1 MADLDPFGRRK
12 GEDPLASL
20 GWSSEGATDAEP
32 VPESRADEPVA
43 GLATDPEPPKRSTR
57 EPRPTRQRE
66 SKERSQAVRAVRGV
80 VLLGIVVV
88 VAGSAIASFVSS
100 GVDKVERFV
109 DDLTTP
115 QVTPATPEAEVP
127 TDREQPTL
135 APPPAPPAKAAVPA
149 GPPVGLGRGSLLRP
163 YAFGAALRK
172 LRNGG
177 FGRLTNLRVAP
188 ERIDATLLTKAGALR
203 HLQIVPGGAVR
214 QFGTGSTGFSG
225 VPTMSLQG
233 ISAAAPQRLT
243 RAAAERAGIQPSRVN
258 YLVYTQFAGTTQWN
272 VYFKGG
278 QIFSAD
284 ASGRITRRVS

>member
-1 MADLDPFGRRK
+1 MADLDPFGRKK

-20 GWSSEGATDAEP
+20 GWNSEGAADAEP
-32 VPESRADEPVA
+32 APEFRADER
-43 GLATDPEPPKRSTR
+43 ATEPERPQRSTR
-57 EPRPTRQRE
+57 EHRPTRQRQRGPRE
-66 SKERSQAVRAVRGV
+66 GSQAVRAVRGL
-80 VLLGIVVV
+80 VLLGIVVA
-88 VAGSAIASFVSS
+88 VAGAAIASFVSS
-100 GVDKVERFV
+100 GVDEVERFV

-115 QVTPATPEAEVP
+115 QVTPASPDPEVSAGR
-127 TDREQPTL
+127 DQPTL
-135 APPPAPPAKAAVPA
+135 SPPPAARPA

-177 FGRLTNLRVAP
+177 YGRLTNLRVAP

-243 RAAAERAGIQPSRVN
+243 RAAAERARVQPSRVN

>member
-20 GWSSEGATDAEP
+20 GWNNEGAADAEP
-32 VPESRADEPVA
+32 APEFRADER
-43 GLATDPEPPKRSTR
+43 ATEPERPQRPTR
-57 EPRPTRQRE
+57 EHRPTRQRQRGPRE
-66 SKERSQAVRAVRGV
+66 GSQAVRAVRGL
-80 VLLGIVVV
+80 VLLGIVVA
-88 VAGSAIASFVSS
+88 VAGAAIASFVSS

-115 QVTPATPEAEVP
+115 RVTPASPDPEVSAGR
-127 TDREQPTL
+127 DQPTL
-135 APPPAPPAKAAVPA
+135 APPPAARPA

-177 FGRLTNLRVAP
+177 YGRLTNLRVAP